1 MLAPSLYKRLSKIY
15 NCQVLLFRYYSGAPL
30 KGNLLALP
38 TSIRLDWKDLP
49 GTSALD
55 YYENSKLTT
64 VKSFITLAT
73 GTDESVI
80 FVFESVNEKFRKAKK
95 NWFWVIDFFPL
106 PVLSSWNYDHHHS
119 GKTSFYLLL
128 PTQRKKNSFWKDRK
142 KHFFLGP
149 VWLNFLRL

>member
-15 NCQVLLFRYYSGAPL
+15 NWQVLLFRYYSGAPL

-38 TSIRLDWKDLP
+38 TSIRLDWKGLP

-73 GTDESVI
+73 GTDECY
-80 FVFESVNEKFRKAKK
+80 FCFWKCQRKIQKSQKK
-95 NWFWVIDFFPL
+95 IDFELLIFFRC
-106 PVLSSWNYDHHHS
+106 LSFQVETTIIIILAKQAFIYCCQLKGKRTHS
-119 GKTSFYLLL
+119 EKTE
-128 PTQRKKNSFWKDRK
+128 KNIFFWAL
-142 KHFFLGP
+142 FG
-149 VWLNFLRL
+149 